1 MENIKKRSTWQSRR
15 KFLFSALRRTAAAWN
30 RKALIAAV
38 LLLTPFALSVSAE
51 AAIVKPEDLDD
62 RSLVGQTVTLW
73 FEGPSLSEEVKEMIR
88 DYRIGGVILF
98 SKPDNLQNPAQIA
111 RLIGDLQ
118 NCAKGWGVP
127 PLFVAV
133 DQEGGRVARLREEQG
148 CTHFPPTGDIASLG
162 DPALIRAAASA
173 SARQIRKLGFNWNC
187 VPCLDLNSNPANP
200 IIGSRALGSEPE
212 RVLSFGR
219 EILDA
224 HKEARVMTSVK
235 HFPGHGDTSVDSHVS
250 LPRVD
255 RSMEELEG
263 FELLPFK
270 GAVESG
276 VPAVMTAH
284 ILAPKLDAE
293 LPATLSPAILSILRD
308 RWKFQGLIVTDSMGM
323 GAIVKKWTLPLAS
336 RLALNAGVDVL
347 LFGAD
352 GHSRE
357 DQLATLKALYED
369 LQSGL
374 LSREKLRRSAAR
386 ILAAK
391 EALGLFDDPMPT
403 LKDGEIPQTE
413 ADAALA
419 QHIDELLNR

>member
-1 MENIKKRSTWQSRR
+1 
-15 KFLFSALRRTAAAWN
+15 
-30 RKALIAAV
+30 
-38 LLLTPFALSVSAE
+38 
-51 AAIVKPEDLDD
+51 
-62 RSLVGQTVTLW
+62 
-73 FEGPSLSEEVKEMIR
+73 
-88 DYRIGGVILF
+88 
-98 SKPDNLQNPAQIA
+98 
-111 RLIGDLQ
+111 
-118 NCAKGWGVP
+118 
-127 PLFVAV
+127 
-133 DQEGGRVARLREEQG
+133 
-148 CTHFPPTGDIASLG
+148 
-162 DPALIRAAASA
+162 
-173 SARQIRKLGFNWNC
+173 
-187 VPCLDLNSNPANP
+187 
-200 IIGSRALGSEPE
+200 
-212 RVLSFGR
+212 
-219 EILDA
+219 
-224 HKEARVMTSVK
+224 
-235 HFPGHGDTSVDSHVS
+235 
-250 LPRVD
+250 
-255 RSMEELEG
+255 
-263 FELLPFK
+263 
-270 GAVESG
+270 
-276 VPAVMTAH
+276 MTAH